1 MDQERE
7 QKRSRRSGQER
18 AGKGAEKEQDHK
30 KDVHERELN
39 QEKEQEQEKDQKKS
53 RSMKTSRNT
62 MYSSGSGRAD
72 IGAQKNRLLMKRNQ
86 FQKCNYNEQ
95 SEWVITMNRSANCN

>member
-1 MDQERE
+1 M
-7 QKRSRRSGQER
+7 
-18 AGKGAEKEQDHK
+18 
-30 KDVHERELN
+30 N

-72 IGAQKNRLLMKRNQ
+72 IGAQ
-86 FQKCNYNEQ
+86 EQ
-95 SEWVITMNRSANCN
+95 E